1 MAETL
6 FNKLDVDVYYVSSP
20 ILYLESTGTDRS
32 SNFTQLE
39 YDDDRSGDF
48 KPLRYV
54 PSNKFVVLGLI
65 TTKHGQLED
74 ADKLKRRVYEAA
86 DILARGS
93 GKTRDE
99 ALEQ

>member
-6 FNKLDVDVYYVSSP
+6 FNKLDVDVYYVSSFVSP
-20 ILYLESTGTDRS
+20 IPSTATDRS
-32 SNFTQLE
+32 SAFIQLE

-54 PSNKFVVLGLI
+54 PPDKFVVLGLI

-74 ADKLKRRVYEAA
+74 ADTLKRRIYEAA
-86 DILARGS
+86 DVLARGS